1 MSSFASF
8 NGTYKRTPTVS
19 FRGSTKTES
28 REQLLERAQKERLKR
43 EVCFDLQAR
52 TSVPLKYHNLKG
64 SYHIIFL
71 SIWNYFLDWPDSKS
85 SCHKNPK
92 ILSRLCHPS
101 KTPTEITFR
110 IWCYPELLQKAVKGC
125 KCSECIGDQK
135 ATHISNISLFRG
147 STWWG
152 SNRKSNYFMLI
163 MHWFYL
169 TFRVIKKSAD

>member
-43 EVCFDLQAR
+43 EVSINLQAR
-52 TSVPLKYHNLKG
+52 KAVSLKIYPKG
-64 SYHIIFL
+64 AYNIISLF
-71 SIWNYFLDWPDSKS
+71 IWNYYFSDWPDSKS

-110 IWCYPELLQKAVKGC
+110 IWCYPELLQEAFKGC
-125 KCSECIGDQK
+125 KCSTCIGNQK
-135 ATHISNISLFRG
+135 ATHNSIISLFRG
-147 STWWG
+147 STWWR
-152 SNRKSNYFMLI
+152 SNSKSNWFHVRYYE
-163 MHWFYL
+163 HWF
-169 TFRVIKKSAD
+169 